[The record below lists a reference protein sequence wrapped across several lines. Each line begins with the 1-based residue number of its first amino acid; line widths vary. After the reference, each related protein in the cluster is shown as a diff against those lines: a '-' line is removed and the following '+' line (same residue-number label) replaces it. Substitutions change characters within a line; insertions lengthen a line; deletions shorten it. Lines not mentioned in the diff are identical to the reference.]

1 MRLRLFAI
9 CTLIPVVAAQAQSL
23 VITNKQE
30 STATIISLT
39 DGKTVATL
47 PTGQG
52 PHEVAVSGDGKLAV
66 VTDYGAQVG
75 GTTLRRAA
83 VRQDHSG

>member
-47 PTGQG
+47 PTG
-52 PHEVAVSGDGKLAV
+52 
-66 VTDYGAQVG
+66 
-75 GTTLRRAA
+75 
-83 VRQDHSG
+83 